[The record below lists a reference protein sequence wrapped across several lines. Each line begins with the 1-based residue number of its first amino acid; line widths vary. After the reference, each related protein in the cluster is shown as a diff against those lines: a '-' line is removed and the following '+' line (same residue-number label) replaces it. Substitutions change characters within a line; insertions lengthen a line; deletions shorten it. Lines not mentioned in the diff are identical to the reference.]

1 MKSKRKLIMAI
12 LGLALFATPINALAY
27 RNDTRTRTTA
37 MAPAR
42 NFAATRSSS
51 FSHPAAVRSFANRN
65 FAQNA
70 RPLNRSFRPNPVIN
84 NWRGNGFLQNRGVYG
99 YNYNRGPGYG
109 YAVPSGIYGGGVPAY
124 GPSYAGLGYG
134 GGACANVQRIENQ
147 ARRDRITGHPAA
159 ANDLLQ
165 RMRYAES
172 RCGSGYLW

>member
-12 LGLALFATPINALAY
+12 LGFALLATPIDALAY
-27 RNDTRTRTTA
+27 RNDTHTRTA
-37 MAPAR
+37 AVSPAR
-42 NFAATRSSS
+42 NFAATRGTS
-51 FSHPAAVRSFANRN
+51 FSRPAAVRSFANRN
-65 FAQNA
+65 FAQSA
-70 RPLNRSFRPNPVIN
+70 RPIARPFRANPVIN
-84 NWRGNGFLQNRGVYG
+84 NWRGNDFQNRGAYG

-147 ARRDRITGHPAA
+147 ARRDRYTGHPAA

-165 RMRYAES
+165 RVRYAES
-172 RCGSGYLW
+172 RCGLGSIW